1 MSETIE
7 EQEIWKDIPGYSG
20 YEASSLGRIRS
31 KTQLTPYTR
40 KNMKGK
46 VSYYPRKGKILA
58 QVEDGG
64 YMKCHLGWV
73 HRLICLAFHGLPPE
87 GCTDCNHRDEN
98 KKNNTPENLE
108 WCDHSYNVMYGE
120 GAKQRIKSQLRRW
133 QIKKLQGLD
142 LAWPKI
148 LEILEVFS

>member
-1 MSETIE
+1 MSEKNE
-7 EQEIWKDIPGYSG
+7 EEVWKPIPSKPG

-40 KNMKGK
+40 KNMQGK
-46 VSYYPRKGKILA
+46 ISYYPRKGKILA

-64 YMKCHLGWV
+64 YLKCHLGWV
-73 HRLICLAFHGLPPE
+73 HRLVGEAFLGPAPE
-87 GCTDCNHRDEN
+87 GCTEINHISED
-98 KKNNTPENLE
+98 KKDNRPENLE

-142 LAWPKI
+142 IAWPKI
-148 LEILEVFS
+148 LEIMEVFS